1 MHAWSYIVEKT
12 FICAI
17 YMYVLLCASFVFK
30 LSSPCG
36 GVKMY
41 QSGSTVLMD
50 VPEWGSKT
58 KTSPLERR
66 PIAIITK
73 MCTKQ

>member
-1 MHAWSYIVEKT
+1 
-12 FICAI
+12 
-17 YMYVLLCASFVFK
+17 
-30 LSSPCG
+30 
-36 GVKMY
+36 
-41 QSGSTVLMD
+41 VLMD